1 MLNNILIYYKK
12 EKKYLIIF
20 LLSSFIVS
28 LLDLFSPL
36 MIQRLIDNI
45 IPHKN
50 MKLFFSYLFFLLS
63 VYIFRF
69 IISVYSS
76 NKGQI
81 MGIKIKF
88 LMRNDLVK
96 TILKQPPLF
105 FKKNKS
111 GDLISRITQDLEN
124 SSVLLSRGL
133 EDLLFSCF
141 SILAAFLFMLKF
153 NLLLTLF
160 CILPLPFAIY
170 FSIFQNRA
178 LKKGYTEIKTRF
190 SEITSNIHDLLRT
203 IFFIKDNTL
212 EKEMFYR
219 FNSANETLLNTERK
233 NSHNIS
239 LLMSGINLYNQLTQL
254 IIIFVGGYLYIEEKI
269 SFGVIVSFLLLT
281 NRFRIYILRLISLID
296 SFQKGA
302 TGIKRFLD
310 LINLNNIEDGKHN
323 LISPISNIKFDSIY
337 FSYDEKTIL
346 NNISFE
352 AFKGDK
358 IAFVGESGIGK
369 TTLLNLLKKVI
380 KQNSGEIFIN
390 SHNIKNIEKESY
402 LNSIGV
408 IDQNDSIL
416 NSSILENLKIIKKNS
431 KKEEIIE
438 ALKLAL
444 LDEFINCLPEGIN
457 TPIDKINLSSGQK
470 QRISFAR
477 IFLKKPDVLI
487 LDEATSNLDPIIE
500 SKILKNLNTIFKNK
514 IIISVTHRLETLTDF
529 NKIFVIGKNGI
540 EEFGDFKALLEKK
553 GIFYNM
559 YTKKI

>member
-1 MLNNILIYYKK
+1 MLNNVLMYYKK

-36 MIQRLIDNI
+36 IIQKLIDNI
-45 IPHKN
+45 IPNKN
-50 MKLFFSYLFFLLS
+50 LKLFFNYLFFLLG

-69 IISVYSS
+69 ILSIYSS

-88 LMRNDLVK
+88 LMRNDLIK

-105 FKKNKS
+105 FKKIES
-111 GDLISRITQDLEN
+111 GDLISRVTQDLEN

-153 NLLLTLF
+153 NLLLTIF

-178 LKKGYTEIKTRF
+178 LKKGYMEIKTKF
-190 SEITSNIHDLLRT
+190 SEITSNTHELLRT

-212 EKEMFYR
+212 ENEMFYK
-219 FNSANETLLNTERK
+219 FKSTNKTLLDRERK
-233 NSHNIS
+233 NSHNVS

-269 SFGVIVSFLLLT
+269 SFGIIVSFLLLT

-296 SFQKGA
+296 GFQKGA

-310 LINLNNIEDGKHN
+310 LINIGNIDESNHK
-323 LISPISNIKFDSIY
+323 LISSISNIKFDSVY
-337 FSYDEKTIL
+337 FSYNEKTIL

-390 SHNIKNIEKESY
+390 SHNIKNIEKKSY
-402 LNSIGV
+402 LKSVGI

-416 NSSILENLKIIKKNS
+416 NSSILENIEIIKKNS
-431 KKEEIIE
+431 KKEEINE

-444 LDEFINCLPEGIN
+444 LDEFINYLPEGIN
-457 TPIDKINLSSGQK
+457 TPIEKINLSSGQK
-470 QRISFAR
+470 QRIAFAR

-487 LDEATSNLDPIIE
+487 LDEATSNLDPIVE
-500 SKILKNLNTIFKNK
+500 TKILKNLNSVFKDK
-514 IIISVTHRLETLTDF
+514 IIISVTHRLETLIDF

-540 EEFGDFKALLEKK
+540 EEFGDFKTLLMKK
-553 GIFYNM
+553 GTFYKM